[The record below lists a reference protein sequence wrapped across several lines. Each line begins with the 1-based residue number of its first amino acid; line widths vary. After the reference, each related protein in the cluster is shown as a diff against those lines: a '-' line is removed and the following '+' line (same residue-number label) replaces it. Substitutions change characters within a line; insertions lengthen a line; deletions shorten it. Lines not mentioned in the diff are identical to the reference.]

1 MKVIIF
7 IMKQIKYQIKSI
19 IKRIFFKTNNF
30 PQKIVLNDLAG
41 KELYFNAYSPV
52 ENYRIALYGNEKDFL
67 EKFISELNSQDILF
81 DIGASVGLMTVH
93 AASVLKDG
101 KVFAF
106 EPDPENRN
114 RLRNNVNL
122 NYLTNVEFIDWAVSD
137 SLGEVVLFTDG
148 AAGAAPT
155 LREQKNRDI
164 APKGQVLVKTKTLD
178 QAIIDKELPLP
189 TVLKIDIEGAEIL
202 CIKGANKLLQGKLGK
217 KPRLICVEI
226 HPDFLPDFSSD
237 EAEIHNLILTSGY
250 SVVWH
255 QEREAQIHYFYQSN
269 S

>member
-1 MKVIIF
+1 MQ
-7 IMKQIKYQIKSI
+7 QIKSQIKSI
-19 IKRIFFKTNNF
+19 IKRILLIKNNNY
-30 PQKIVLNDLAG
+30 PQKIILNDLTE
-41 KELYFNAYSPV
+41 KKLYFHAYSPV
-52 ENYRIALYGNEKDFL
+52 ENYRIAMYGNEKDFL
-67 EKFISELNSQDILF
+67 DKFISDLNSQDILF

-93 AASVLKDG
+93 AASILKYG

-122 NYLTNVEFIDWAVSD
+122 NHLTNVEFIDWAVSD
-137 SLGEVVLFTDG
+137 SLGEVTLFTDG

-164 APKGQVLVKTKTLD
+164 APKGEVLVKTKTLD
-178 QAIIDKELPLP
+178 QAIIEKELPLP

-202 CIKGANKLLQGKLGK
+202 CLKGATKLLQGKLGK

-226 HPDFLPDFSSD
+226 HPEFLPDFNSD
-237 EAEIHNLILTSGY
+237 EAEIHNLILESGY

-255 QEREAQIHYFYQSN
+255 QERDAQIHYFYQSSN
-269 S
+269 